1 MEAQHHK
8 SILNYFRYKE
18 IYISFCFYIPWYLRW
33 IYDGGNPINSFRV
46 IKKLFIDFIKKHKNS
61 IFLVSHFLHP
71 SWYLIDPKLRW
82 IYGGQNPIKF
92 SLSC

>member
-33 IYDGGNPINSFRV
+33 IYDGGNPINSF
-46 IKKLFIDFIKKHKNS
+46 
-61 IFLVSHFLHP
+61 
-71 SWYLIDPKLRW
+71 
-82 IYGGQNPIKF
+82 
-92 SLSC
+92 